1 MKTTL
6 SLGLLAS
13 LLILPA
19 QADLRR
25 WSGDASGDWALPTNW
40 QGNVFPSFSNDL
52 LVFGDS
58 PNKNLTQNLGIG
70 LNVAKLSFSSP
81 GYVLSGNR
89 IDFQGVGA
97 GMIAS
102 EGLTT
107 INLASTYSGLST
119 LGLGTDVGSTL
130 DINGSLSGTGGV
142 NVHGEG
148 FVRFDA
154 AMTYSGETVL
164 GEDSNLIVTGSTAGS
179 LETVLRGTLH
189 GSGTIGG
196 DSADDVITNGA
207 ISPGDPQ
214 GDVTGDLTFNGDLTF
229 SATGSIS
236 FRSYGSAIFDL
247 QGNSAGVSYDQIDAA
262 GAVVPGDARIILRA
276 DRGFAIGAVFTLIEK
291 ASIGGIA
298 SSRFA

>member
-1 MKTTL
+1 MRRRKFPDSGEGFVQFFAMKTSL

-19 QADLRR
+19 QADFRS
-25 WSGDASGDWALPTNW
+25 WSGDANGDWALATNW
-40 QGNVFPSFSNDL
+40 QGNVFPNFGEYL
-52 LVFGDS
+52 LGFGDS
-58 PNKNLTQNLGIG
+58 PNKNLTKNLGIG

-97 GMIAS
+97 GIIAS

-130 DINGSLSGTGGV
+130 DINGS
-142 NVHGEG
+142 
-148 FVRFDA
+148 
-154 AMTYSGETVL
+154 
-164 GEDSNLIVTGSTAGS
+164 TAGS
-179 LETVLRGTLH
+179 LETVLGGTLH
-189 GSGTIGG
+189 GSGTIG
-196 DSADDVITNGA
+196 
-207 ISPGDPQ
+207 
-214 GDVTGDLTFNGDLTF
+214 GDLTFNGDLTF

-236 FRSYGSAIFDL
+236 FRAYGSAIFDL
-247 QGNSAGVSYDQIDAA
+247 QGNSVSVSYAQIDAA
-262 GAVVPGDARIILRA
+262 GAVVPGDTRIILRA